1 MSSLYQFLSE
11 NNEYQQL
18 KEMGREEVQGEKE
31 AETQQRDST
40 LETLPL
46 LKPDK
51 RSIVPQQKVLKQHK
65 N

>member
-31 AETQQRDST
+31 AETQQRDSI

-46 LKPDK
+46 QIPMIKM
-51 RSIVPQQKVLKQHK
+51 
-65 N
+65 